1 MTIFQKKLEKKYFKM
16 RIPVLFPKIFDH
28 PFTYKSEMSEKLKP
42 GDFVKA
48 SFGSSEITGVVWPHE
63 QKTDRNFKIKKI
75 SKKIEVKNLSLPM
88 IEFISWFSKYNL
100 VPLGMSLKMC
110 LLNKGVVEKNF
121 DKEFNKFKFNYKSNK
136 FLLNSE
142 QKKSLNF
149 IRNIGKNYN
158 VTVIEGVTG
167 SGKTLVYFKRIRD
180 FTDAGYQALIL
191 LPEIALTNQFS
202 RRYKEFFGAEPA
214 IWHSKTS
221 KKNKSI
227 IWKGITEGKIKIL
240 IGARSSLFL
249 PFNNLGTIIVDEE
262 HDASYKQDEG
272 ISYNARDMAI
282 TRASLEKI
290 PINLVT
296 SIPSIET
303 YNNIVDKKYYVTKLK
318 KRYKEASLPNIE
330 IINLHSEV
338 LEKNSWIANKTINKV
353 NKYLDKGEQV
363 LFFLNRRGYAP
374 YVLCKKCGYKFQC
387 PNCEVNLN
395 FHKNLNKLLCHYCGY
410 KSTLERNCKDK
421 KKCEL
426 LFCGP
431 GVERIF
437 AELKKIYPNKE
448 IEIFSSDTLKK
459 NKSIGTLLNKVEKN
473 KIDILVGTQ
482 LLSKGFHF
490 PKLNCIVV
498 VDSDFTSHGYDLRAA
513 EKNVQLYHQL
523 SGRAGRE
530 GRVSSIFFQTYTPD
544 DEVLL
549 NISKNNPHK
558 FLQKELLLRKE
569 KKLPPFYRLISLII
583 SGNNELSI
591 MKYAINIKSKLPKI
605 DGVNVLGPVL
615 APITKLKK
623 KYRCRILIRCPKKI
637 FIQKYLSQSLNK
649 IKNLSEIKLEVDVDP
664 INFS

>member
-1 MTIFQKKLEKKYFKM
+1 
-16 RIPVLFPKIFDH
+16 
-28 PFTYKSEMSEKLKP
+28 
-42 GDFVKA
+42 
-48 SFGSSEITGVVWPHE
+48 
-63 QKTDRNFKIKKI
+63 
-75 SKKIEVKNLSLPM
+75 
-88 IEFISWFSKYNL
+88 
-100 VPLGMSLKMC
+100 
-110 LLNKGVVEKNF
+110 LLNKDVVEKNF
-121 DKEFNKFKFNYKSNK
+121 DKEFNKFKLNYKNNK
-136 FLLNSE
+136 FLLNNE

-149 IRNIGKNYN
+149 IRNIGNNYN

-167 SGKTLVYFKRIRD
+167 SGKTLVYFKRIKD
-180 FTDAGYQALIL
+180 FTDKGFQALIL

-202 RRYKEFFGAEPA
+202 RRYKEFFGGEPA

-227 IWKGITEGKIKIL
+227 IWKGITEGKIKIV

-272 ISYNARDMAI
+272 VSYNARDMAV

-303 YNNIVDKKYYVTKLK
+303 YNNIINKKYYVTKLN

-330 IINLHSEV
+330 IINLHSEI
-338 LEKNSWIANKTINKV
+338 LKKNSWIANKTINKV

-387 PNCEVNLN
+387 PNCAVSLN
-395 FHKNLNKLLCHYCGY
+395 FHKNLNRLLCHYCGY
-410 KSTLERNCKDK
+410 KSILARNCKDK
-421 KKCEL
+421 KKCEI

-437 AELKKIYPNKE
+437 SELKTIYPNKK

-459 NKSIGTLLNKVEKN
+459 NQSINTLIKNVEKK

-498 VDSDFTSHGYDLRAA
+498 VDSDFSSHGYDLRAA
-513 EKNVQLYHQL
+513 EKNIQLYHQL

-530 GRVSSIFFQTYTPD
+530 GNVSTIFFQTYTPD
-544 DEVLL
+544 DETLL
-549 NISKNNPHK
+549 NISKNDPYL
-558 FLQKELLLRKE
+558 FLEKELLLRKE

-583 SGNNELSI
+583 SGKSENVT
-591 MKYAINIKSKLPKI
+591 MKFALNLKAKLPKI
-605 DGVNVLGPVL
+605 HSVNILGPVF

-623 KYRCRILIRCPKKI
+623 KYRCRILIRYPKNL
-637 FIQKYLSQSLNK
+637 FIQKHLSQTLNK
-649 IKNLSEIKLEVDVDP
+649 IKSISGIKLEVDVDP

>member
-1 MTIFQKKLEKKYFKM
+1 MK
-16 RIPVLFPKIFDH
+16 IPVLFPKIFDY
-28 PFTYKSEMSEKLKP
+28 PFTYKSEISEPLNS

-48 SFGSSEITGVVWPHE
+48 PFGYNEITGVVWPYE
-63 QKTDRNFKIKKI
+63 QKTEKKFKIKKI
-75 SKKIEVKNLSLPM
+75 SKKINVKNLNSSM
-88 IEFISWFSKYNL
+88 IQFISWFSKYNL

-110 LLNKGVVEKNF
+110 LLNKDVVEKDFN
-121 DKEFNKFKFNYKSNK
+121 KEFFKFKVKKSKKN
-136 FLLNSE
+136 FLLNEE

-149 IRNIGKNYN
+149 IKSIGNNYN
-158 VTVIEGVTG
+158 VTVLEGVAG
-167 SGKTLVYFKRIRD
+167 SGKTLVYFERVKDLIHNG
-180 FTDAGYQALIL
+180 FQALIL

-202 RRYKEFFGAEPA
+202 RRFQEFFGAEPA
-214 IWHSKTS
+214 IWHSGTT

-227 IWKGITEGKIKIL
+227 IWKGITEGKIKIV

-249 PFNNLGTIIVDEE
+249 PFKNLGIIVVDEE
-262 HDASYKQDEG
+262 HDVSYKQDEG
-272 ISYNARDMAI
+272 ISYNARDMAV
-282 TRASLEKI
+282 TRASLENI

-303 YNNIVDKKYYVTKLK
+303 YNNIVNKKYYITKLN
-318 KRYKEASLPNIE
+318 KRYREASLPNIE

-338 LEKNSWIANKTINKV
+338 LKSESWIANKTISKV
-353 NKYLDKGEQV
+353 NQYLEKGDQV

-374 YVLCKKCGYKFQC
+374 FVICKKCGYKFQC
-387 PNCEVNLN
+387 PNCAVNLI
-395 FHKNLNKLLCHYCGY
+395 FHRKLNKLLCHYCGH
-410 KSTLERNCKDK
+410 KSLLSRLCKDN
-421 KKCEL
+421 KKCDL

-437 AELKKIYPNKE
+437 AELKKIYPNKK
-448 IEIFSSDTLKK
+448 IEIFSSDTLAK
-459 NKSIGTLLNKVEKN
+459 NKSTNTLLKKVEKN
-473 KIDILVGTQ
+473 KIDILIGTQ

-498 VDSDFTSHGYDLRAA
+498 VDGDFSSHGYDLRSA

-530 GRVSSIFFQTYTPD
+530 GNTSTIYFQTYTPD
-544 DEVLL
+544 DEILL
-549 NISKNNPHK
+549 NISKNDPHA

-583 SGNNELSI
+583 SGKSEPLI
-591 MKYAINIKSKLPKI
+591 MKFAINIKSKLPKKNE
-605 DGVNVLGPVL
+605 VNILGPVL

-623 KYRCRILIRCPKKI
+623 KYRCRILIRCPKNL

-649 IKNLSEIKLEVDVDP
+649 IKITSGIKLEVDVDP

>member
-1 MTIFQKKLEKKYFKM
+1 MK
-16 RIPVLFPKIFDH
+16 IPVLFPKIFDY
-28 PFTYKSEMSEKLKP
+28 PFTYKSEISETLNS

-48 SFGSSEITGVVWPHE
+48 PFGLNEITGVVWPYE
-63 QKTDRNFKIKKI
+63 QKTEKQFKIKKI
-75 SKKIEVKNLSLPM
+75 SKKINVKNLNSSM

-110 LLNKGVVEKNF
+110 LLNKDVVEKDFN
-121 DKEFNKFKFNYKSNK
+121 KEFVKFKVKKSKNK
-136 FLLNSE
+136 FLLNAE
-142 QKKSLNF
+142 QKKSLTF
-149 IRNIGKNYN
+149 MKNIGNNYN
-158 VTVIEGVTG
+158 VTVLEGVAG
-167 SGKTLVYFKRIRD
+167 SGKTLVYFERVKDLINKG
-180 FTDAGYQALIL
+180 FQALIL

-202 RRYKEFFGAEPA
+202 RRFQEFFGAEPA
-214 IWHSKTS
+214 IWHSGTT

-227 IWKGITEGKIKIL
+227 IWKGITEGKIKIV

-249 PFNNLGTIIVDEE
+249 PFKNLGIIVVDEE
-262 HDASYKQDEG
+262 HDVSYKQDEG
-272 ISYNARDMAI
+272 VSYNARDMAI
-282 TRASLEKI
+282 TRASLENI

-303 YNNIVDKKYYVTKLK
+303 YNNIVNKKYHITKLE
-318 KRYKEASLPNIE
+318 KRYREASLPNIE

-338 LEKNSWIANKTINKV
+338 LNKGSWIANKTISKV
-353 NKYLDKGEQV
+353 DQYLDKGDQV

-374 YVLCKKCGYKFQC
+374 FVICKKCGYKFEC
-387 PNCEVNLN
+387 PNCAVNLN
-395 FHKNLNKLLCHYCGY
+395 FHKKFNKLLCHYCGH
-410 KSTLERNCKDK
+410 KSSLSRVCKDN
-421 KKCEL
+421 KKCDL

-437 AELKKIYPNKE
+437 SELEKIYPNKK
-448 IEIFSSDTLKK
+448 IAIFSSDTLKK
-459 NKSIGTLLNKVEKN
+459 NKITNTLLKKVEKK

-498 VDSDFTSHGYDLRAA
+498 VDCDFSSHGYDLRSA
-513 EKNVQLYHQL
+513 EKNIQLYHQL
-523 SGRAGRE
+523 AGRAGRE
-530 GRVSSIFFQTYTPD
+530 SNTSTIYFQTYTPD

-549 NISKNNPHK
+549 NISKNDPHA

-583 SGNNELSI
+583 SGKNEPLI
-591 MKYAINIKSKLPKI
+591 MKFAISVKSKLPKI
-605 DGVNVLGPVL
+605 NEVNVLGPVL

-623 KYRCRILIRCPKKI
+623 KYRCRILIRYPKNL
-637 FIQKYLSQSLNK
+637 FIQKYLSKSLNK
-649 IKNLSEIKLEVDVDP
+649 IKIASGIKLEVDVDP

>member
-1 MTIFQKKLEKKYFKM
+1 MK
-16 RIPVLFPKIFDH
+16 IPILFPKIFDY
-28 PFTYKSEMSEKLKP
+28 PFTYKSEISESLKP

-48 SFGSSEITGVVWPHE
+48 PFGSSEITGVVWPHE
-63 QKTDRNFKIKKI
+63 QKTEKKFKIKKI
-75 SKKIEVKNLSLPM
+75 LRKINVKKLNPSM

-110 LLNKGVVEKNF
+110 LLGKDVVEKNF
-121 DKEFNKFKFNYKSNK
+121 DKEFNKFKLNYKNNK
-136 FLLNSE
+136 FLLNIE

-149 IRNIGKNYN
+149 IRNIGNNYN

-167 SGKTLVYFKRIRD
+167 SGKTLVYFKRIKD
-180 FTDAGYQALIL
+180 FTDEGFQALIL

-227 IWKGITEGKIKIL
+227 IWKGITEGKIKIV

-272 ISYNARDMAI
+272 VSYNARDMAV

-303 YNNIVDKKYYVTKLK
+303 YNNMVNKKYYVTKLN
-318 KRYKEASLPNIE
+318 KRYKEAPLPNIE
-330 IINLHSEV
+330 IINLHSEI
-338 LEKNSWIANKTINKV
+338 LKKNSWIANKTINKV
-353 NKYLDKGEQV
+353 NKYLEKGEQV

-387 PNCEVNLN
+387 PNCAVNLN
-395 FHKNLNKLLCHYCGY
+395 FHKNLNRLLCHYCGY
-410 KSTLERNCKDK
+410 KSILERNCKDK
-421 KKCEL
+421 KKCEI

-437 AELKKIYPNKE
+437 SELKKIYPNKK

-459 NKSIGTLLNKVEKN
+459 NKSINTLLKNVEKK

-498 VDSDFTSHGYDLRAA
+498 VDSDFSSHGYDLRTA
-513 EKNVQLYHQL
+513 EKNIQLYHQL

-530 GRVSSIFFQTYTPD
+530 GNVSTIFFQTYTPD
-544 DEVLL
+544 DETLL
-549 NISKNNPHK
+549 NISKNDPHL

-583 SGNNELSI
+583 SGKSENVT
-591 MKYAINIKSKLPKI
+591 MKFALNLKEKLPKI
-605 DGVNVLGPVL
+605 HNVNILGPVF

-623 KYRCRILIRCPKKI
+623 KYRCRILIRYPKNL
-637 FIQKYLSQSLNK
+637 FIQKHLSQSLNK
-649 IKNLSEIKLEVDVDP
+649 IKSISGIKLEVDVDP
-664 INFS
+664 VNFS

>member
-1 MTIFQKKLEKKYFKM
+1 MK
-16 RIPVLFPKIFDH
+16 IPVLFPKIFDY
-28 PFTYKSEMSEKLKP
+28 PFTYKSEISESLNS

-48 SFGSSEITGVVWPHE
+48 PFGFNEITGVVWPHE
-63 QKTDRNFKIKKI
+63 QKTEKKFKIKKI
-75 SKKIEVKNLSLPM
+75 SKKINVKSLNSTM

-100 VPLGMSLKMC
+100 VPLGMTLKLC
-110 LLNKGVVEKNF
+110 LLNKDVVEKDYN
-121 DKEFNKFKFNYKSNK
+121 KEFVKFKFKKSKNK
-136 FLLNSE
+136 FLLNAE
-142 QKKSLNF
+142 QKRSLTF
-149 IRNIGKNYN
+149 MRSIGNNYN
-158 VTVIEGVTG
+158 VTVLEGVAG
-167 SGKTLVYFKRIRD
+167 SGKTLVYFERVKDLINKG
-180 FTDAGYQALIL
+180 FQALIL

-202 RRYKEFFGAEPA
+202 RRFREFFGAEPA
-214 IWHSKTS
+214 IWHSGTT

-227 IWKGITEGKIKIL
+227 IWKGITEGKIKIV

-249 PFNNLGTIIVDEE
+249 PFKNLGIIVVDEE
-262 HDASYKQDEG
+262 HDVSYKQDEG
-272 ISYNARDMAI
+272 VSYNARDMAI
-282 TRASLEKI
+282 TRASLENI

-303 YNNIVDKKYYVTKLK
+303 YNNIVNKKYYITKLN
-318 KRYKEASLPNIE
+318 KRYREASLPNIE

-338 LEKNSWIANKTINKV
+338 LNKESWIANTTISKV
-353 NKYLDKGEQV
+353 NQYLKKGDQV

-374 YVLCKKCGYKFQC
+374 FVICKKCGYKFQC
-387 PNCEVNLN
+387 PNCAVNLN
-395 FHKNLNKLLCHYCGY
+395 FHRKLNKLLCHYCGH
-410 KSTLERNCKDK
+410 KSLLSRLCKDN
-421 KKCEL
+421 KKCDL

-437 AELKKIYPNKE
+437 AELKKIYPNKK

-459 NKSIGTLLNKVEKN
+459 NISTNTLLKKVEKK

-498 VDSDFTSHGYDLRAA
+498 VDGDFSSHGYDLRSA
-513 EKNVQLYHQL
+513 EKNIQLYHQL
-523 SGRAGRE
+523 AGRAGRE
-530 GRVSSIFFQTYTPD
+530 SNTSTIYFQTYTPD

-549 NISKNNPHK
+549 NISKNDPHA

-583 SGNNELSI
+583 SGKNEPLI
-591 MKYAINIKSKLPKI
+591 MKFAINIKSKLPKKNEV
-605 DGVNVLGPVL
+605 DVLGPVL

-623 KYRCRILIRCPKKI
+623 KYRCRILIRYPKNL

-649 IKNLSEIKLEVDVDP
+649 IKIASGIKLEVDVDP